1 MGVALERIYKKI
13 KMNLIKP
20 NLFISALTLQYI
32 LNVISRKMV
41 NESGLSKH

>member
-1 MGVALERIYKKI
+1 MGVALERIYKI

-20 NLFISALTLQYI
+20 NLFISAFTLQYI
-32 LNVISRKMV
+32 LNAISRKII